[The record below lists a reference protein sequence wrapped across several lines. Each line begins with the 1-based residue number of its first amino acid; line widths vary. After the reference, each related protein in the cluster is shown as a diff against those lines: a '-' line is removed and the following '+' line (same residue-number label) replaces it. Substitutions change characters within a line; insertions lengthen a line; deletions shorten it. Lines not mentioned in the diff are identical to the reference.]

1 MRLRGIPQLTN
12 FIVNEI
18 QDVYRLQGVLINDK
32 HIETILRQML
42 RKALIIDGED
52 TKFIQGDQVEYAEL
66 VIENEKAVAANKEPA
81 RFERVFSPSIIVIL
95 N

>member
-1 MRLRGIPQLTN
+1 MKFKM
-12 FIVNEI
+12 FIDFREF
-18 QDVYRLQGVLINDK
+18 LINDK

-66 VIENEKAVAANKEPA
+66 VEENAKAVC
-81 RFERVFSPSIIVIL
+81 
-95 N
+95 